1 MSLAGGCT
9 HHVPLCTDV
18 GSRPKDHQQTDAVG
32 QLKEMVQIPVPAEIE
47 LARRLL
53 VVAPGDVTSAWIKRQ
68 YYPNT
73 HSGYLSAALVNIHQ
87 SRGQP
92 TLHRLYRQS
101 WCTRWNEH
109 IKHNLSINVCPDF
122 SVYNSVLD
130 VININ
135 ISKSGRFE
143 SSCGLMAC
151 HKMCVWGFFYL
162 GLYRWCT
169 HTSQWIFFVPFG
181 VFAALQAATKYFDYR
196 LTCWLPSHTGVGN
209 NQYTCI
215 LWSVTLYWF

>member
-1 MSLAGGCT
+1 MTGQRANPTFKKVGPIPTQNVGMNGNDNPIPNCLCMSLAGGCT

-18 GSRPKDHQQTDAVG
+18 GSRPKDHQQTDVVG

-101 WCTRWNEH
+101 
-109 IKHNLSINVCPDF
+109 
-122 SVYNSVLD
+122 
-130 VININ
+130 
-135 ISKSGRFE
+135 
-143 SSCGLMAC
+143 
-151 HKMCVWGFFYL
+151 
-162 GLYRWCT
+162 
-169 HTSQWIFFVPFG
+169 
-181 VFAALQAATKYFDYR
+181 
-196 LTCWLPSHTGVGN
+196 
-209 NQYTCI
+209 
-215 LWSVTLYWF
+215 